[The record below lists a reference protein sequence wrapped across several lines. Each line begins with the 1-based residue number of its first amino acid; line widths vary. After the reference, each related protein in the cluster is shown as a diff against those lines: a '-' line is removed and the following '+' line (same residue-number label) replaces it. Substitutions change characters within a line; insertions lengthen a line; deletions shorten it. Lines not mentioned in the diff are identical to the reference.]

1 MIKNSEKWE
10 ETTRRDNHQKEG
22 ERSSLQERTMERTKK
37 LPTRISRCRRPKID
51 EEDLYDDPRERRRN
65 L

>member
-1 MIKNSEKWE
+1 MFRIKNSEKWE
-10 ETTRRDNHQKEG
+10 ETTRRENPLKEG

-51 EEDLYDDPRERRRN
+51 EEDPKP
-65 L
+65 

>member
-10 ETTRRDNHQKEG
+10 ETTRRENPLKEG

-51 EEDLYDDPRERRRN
+51 EEDPKP
-65 L
+65 